1 MSLSESISVFPT
13 IWKRYERYTS
23 KGMESYKLQGLHK
36 YGYICLFK
44 ISFLQPAGNLADE
57 AYI

>member
-1 MSLSESISVFPT
+1 M
-13 IWKRYERYTS
+13 K
-23 KGMESYKLQGLHK
+23 SYKLQGLYK

-44 ISFLQPAGNLADE
+44 ISFLQLIGKLAEE

>member
-1 MSLSESISVFPT
+1 
-13 IWKRYERYTS
+13 
-23 KGMESYKLQGLHK
+23 MESYKLQGLYK